1 MDGGNAIWCA
11 LMGGSVHR
19 GLASLP
25 LVVLGMLLLFACA
38 EGTYAQRHRD
48 PCRLVS
54 DTEMRAVQGQ
64 APAQKIPSEQPA
76 GAFQFTQCFY
86 RTPDVASS
94 LSVAV
99 GIPVATDSKRSGP
112 RNYWQAQFNR
122 PVKSAPGRK
131 KKEPPMPVAGLG
143 DEAFWV
149 GDPVTGALY
158 VMKGEV
164 FLRVSVGGPPDQTGK
179 IKRAKALASHALK
192 RLDTSGPGTRS
203 R

>member
-1 MDGGNAIWCA
+1 
-11 LMGGSVHR
+11 
-19 GLASLP
+19 
-25 LVVLGMLLLFACA
+25 MLLLIACA

-54 DTEMRAVQGQ
+54 DTEMRAVQGH

-76 GAFQFTQCFY
+76 GSFQFTQCFY
-86 RTPDVASS
+86 RAPDVASS
-94 LSVAV
+94 VNVAV
-99 GIPVATDSKRSGP
+99 GVPLKTDSKRSGP
-112 RNYWQAQFNR
+112 RNYWQAQFNGK
-122 PVKSAPGRK
+122 VKSAPGKK

-143 DEAFWV
+143 AEAFWV

-164 FLRVSVGGPPDQTGK
+164 FLRLSVGGPPDQTGK
-179 IKRAKALASHALK
+179 IKRAKALAFHALK
-192 RLDTSGPGTRS
+192 RLDTGGPGTRS